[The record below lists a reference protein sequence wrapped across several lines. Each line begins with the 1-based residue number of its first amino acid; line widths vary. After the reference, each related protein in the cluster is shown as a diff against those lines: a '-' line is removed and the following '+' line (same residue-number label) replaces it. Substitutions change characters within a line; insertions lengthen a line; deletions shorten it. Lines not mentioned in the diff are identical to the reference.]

1 MKRNQKKYVGHR
13 LAWTVC
19 ATTLAVGFGSAAWA
33 DQLQLTG
40 TIRDFKRGDQS
51 GGHPDFQ
58 TAGAQNKF
66 GHVLNM
72 VTMDLSSEGK
82 PVYNPTRPSSKD
94 TMVSA
99 TRFNQWYK
107 DDPAVN
113 ASAPLTLTLDNGLGA
128 TKGGVYS
135 YSTNKFFPI
144 DGQFFGNQNLKDAT
158 GKSRNFHFTFELHTN
173 FTYKPGQKFTFIGDD
188 DVWVYVNKKR
198 VIDIGGVHS
207 AVTGAVLLF
216 DGKAFVTKTHFV
228 TGGDVKVVNS
238 EMAATMASRWATL
251 GMTGTCPIIAND
263 KYIDLNLNAGFSDT
277 MASFNG
283 TGVTVK
289 AVDDLTS
296 AVLKFADGFT
306 QTHGGLSG
314 KSATLSGIGPHAGKT
329 IAAVTIKSGT
339 NTTGQTHTSNGGT
352 SVNATLDFFFA
363 ERHTTESNFRID
375 TSMLLETVQPLTVSP
390 LYD

>member
-1 MKRNQKKYVGHR
+1 MKRYT
-13 LAWTVC
+13 AWWKAAAIC
-19 ATTLAVGFGSAAWA
+19 AAGMAVPAYA
-33 DQLQLTG
+33 DQIQLTG

-58 TAGAQNKF
+58 TAGAANKF

-94 TMVSA
+94 TMQSA
-99 TRFNQWYK
+99 AKFIQWYK

-128 TKGGVYS
+128 TKGGIYS

-144 DGQFFGNQNLKDAT
+144 DGQFFGNQNLKDAS
-158 GKSRNFHFTFELHTN
+158 GKSRNFHFTYELHTN

-207 AVTGAVLLF
+207 AVTGSVLLF

-228 TGGDVKVVNS
+228 TGGDVKVVDS
-238 EMAATMASRWATL
+238 TMASTLATRWSTL
-251 GMTGTCPIIAND
+251 GMAGSCPVIAND

-277 MASFNG
+277 TATFNG
-283 TGVTVK
+283 TSVTTK
-289 AVDDLTS
+289 SVDDLS
-296 AVLKFADGFT
+296 SVVLKFADGFT
-306 QTHGGLSG
+306 QTHSGLSG
-314 KSATLSGIGPHAGKT
+314 KTATLSGIGPHAGKT
-329 IAAVTIKSGT
+329 IAAVIIRSGA
-339 NTTGQTHTSNGGT
+339 NNTGQTHTSNGGT
-352 SVNATLDFFFA
+352 SINATLDFFFA

>member
-1 MKRNQKKYVGHR
+1 MKRYAAFWK
-13 LAWTVC
+13 AAAIC
-19 ATTLAVGFGSAAWA
+19 AAGMAVPAHA

-58 TAGAQNKF
+58 TAGSQNKF
-66 GHVLNM
+66 GHVLNL
-72 VTMDLSSEGK
+72 VTMDLNSEGK

-94 TMVSA
+94 TMQSA
-99 TRFNQWYK
+99 TKFNQWYK

-144 DGQFFGNQNLKDAT
+144 DGQFFGNQNCKDAS

-198 VIDIGGVHS
+198 VIDLGGVHS
-207 AVTGAVLLF
+207 AVTGTVLLF
-216 DGKAFVTKTHFV
+216 DGKAFVTKTHFN
-228 TGGDVKVVNS
+228 TGGDVKVVDS
-238 EMAATMASRWATL
+238 TMASTMASRWTTL

-277 MASFNG
+277 MATFNG
-283 TGVTVK
+283 TSVTVK
-289 AVDDLTS
+289 TIDALTS
-296 AVLKFADGFT
+296 VVLKFSDGFT
-306 QTHGGLSG
+306 QTHSGLSG
-314 KSATLSGIGPHAGKT
+314 NSATLSGIGAHAGKT
-329 IAAVTIKSGT
+329 IAAATIRSGA

-352 SVNATLDFFFA
+352 SINATLDFFFA